1 MKRFRTNALWLAAI
15 WAALGLAAGAAA
27 AAEKLRISLDTN
39 PSHIRNKTTE
49 LFVAE
54 LKRRAPGKFEIEI
67 YPSGQL
73 FRDRDVARAL
83 RQGGVE
89 MAMPGTWQLD
99 GLEPS
104 MAISSL
110 PIFYGLSEEFAL
122 KIMDGKV
129 GQEINKRTEDKLRV
143 KVLGPWMNLGFQNFY
158 SVSKP
163 LRAHADLEGMKMRYS
178 GGSANAERIKTMS
191 ATPTLIPWPDVPLAL
206 SSATVDGIA
215 STHESVG
222 SAKLWESGLK
232 YSYEDRQWF
241 GQYVPMLSQSFWNK
255 LSPDLKQAVVES
267 WAAVIGKGRELA
279 AEGQRHARE
288 EMLKHGMTVVAAS
301 DESLREWRK
310 KLMVV
315 QDKIVAEM
323 KIEPNLVKLA
333 AEEVDKLDASRN

>member
-1 MKRFRTNALWLAAI
+1 MKRFSACLLGGLAGLVVVLAAP
-15 WAALGLAAGAAA
+15 AAW

-39 PSHIRNKTTE
+39 PSHVRNKTTE
-49 LFVAE
+49 LFAEE
-54 LKRRAPGKFEIEI
+54 LKRRAPGKFDIEI

-73 FRDRDVARAL
+73 FRDRDVAKAL

-99 GLEPS
+99 GLEPN

-110 PIFYGLSEEFAL
+110 PVFYGLSEEFAL

-129 GQEINKRTEDKLRV
+129 GQEINKRTEEKLRV

-163 LRAHADLEGMKMRYS
+163 LQRHEDLAGMKMRYS
-178 GGSANAERIKTMS
+178 GGTANAERIKFLG

-206 SSATVDGIA
+206 SSSTVDGIA

-232 YSYEDRQWF
+232 YAFEDRQWF
-241 GQYVPMLSQSFWNK
+241 GQYVPMVSQAFWAK
-255 LSPDLKQAVVES
+255 LSPDLQKALVDS
-267 WAAVIGKGRELA
+267 WAAVIGKGRAMA
-279 AEGQRHARE
+279 AEGQKEARA
-288 EMLKHGMTVVAAS
+288 EMEKQGMKVVTAS
-301 DESLREWRK
+301 DAALRQWRE
-310 KLMVV
+310 KLMSI
-315 QDKIVAEM
+315 QDSIVAEM
-323 KIEPNLVKLA
+323 KMDRDLVKLA
-333 AEEVDKLDASRN
+333 VEEVRKLDAASQ